1 MIINFLWLIFGFT
14 AFIQFFY
21 LLVVFGK
28 LSYFRQNN
36 TDQPD
41 QQLEGVSIIIAAR
54 NEARNLEVLIP
65 LLAQQNY
72 EAFEILVINDRSFDG
87 TREVLAQLMIQYPQ
101 LRTVTIDYTPAH
113 VTPKKYALTLG
124 IKVAKYDVL
133 VLTDADCLPATQD
146 WVKLLTRPIR
156 MQGKV
161 FALGYGAYHK
171 EKGFINALI
180 RYETWFTAIQ
190 YFSFALWKAPFMGIG
205 RNLAYRRQYFMDQKA
220 FKGLWHILGGD
231 DDLYVNR
238 HASRKNT
245 AVVIDPRS
253 ITYSTPKK
261 KFNDYFLQK
270 QRHYQAG
277 RHYKAGAKIKIG
289 IYALSHLFFW
299 ATALVLICN
308 IKAWELILLITVIIL
323 ARAVL
328 QWSTFNQAVE
338 KLEGK
343 QKVMWTMFFDL
354 MYLSYFWVIGAKG
367 YLSKTVRWK

>member
-1 MIINFLWLIFGFT
+1 M
-14 AFIQFFY
+14 
-21 LLVVFGK
+21 LVVFGK

>member
-72 EAFEILVINDRSFDG
+72 EAFEILVINDRSFDD